1 MKTKTNLSLII
12 SLLALAVSATLF
24 FLKPS
29 APEPAIIPQPVNNTG
44 SGVNIAYINADSI
57 MSNYLLVDDLMKTLT
72 NQGAAMENELQ
83 KKQSQYESDA
93 AYFQE
98 QVNKGTI
105 SEASARDI
113 YEKLMAKEQELYQLR
128 DQYSQQMMQLEAEM
142 NKVLLDNVSLF
153 LKANNNF
160 TYDYVL
166 NYTYNGDILLT
177 NPDYD
182 ITKFVLDGLNKE
194 YSETKEKIDE

>member
-29 APEPAIIPQPVNNTG
+29 SPEPVTIPQPTNNDG
-44 SGVNIAYINADSI
+44 AGLNIAYINADSI
-57 MSNYLLVDDLMKTLT
+57 MSNYLLVDELMKTLT
-72 NQGAAMENELQ
+72 NQGAAMEKELQ

-93 AYFQE
+93 SYFQE

-142 NKVLLDNVSLF
+142 NKVLLDNVSQF
-153 LKANNNF
+153 LKNNNNF

-182 ITKFVLDGLNKE
+182 ITKFVLEGLNRE
-194 YSETKEKIDE
+194 YSESKEKIDE